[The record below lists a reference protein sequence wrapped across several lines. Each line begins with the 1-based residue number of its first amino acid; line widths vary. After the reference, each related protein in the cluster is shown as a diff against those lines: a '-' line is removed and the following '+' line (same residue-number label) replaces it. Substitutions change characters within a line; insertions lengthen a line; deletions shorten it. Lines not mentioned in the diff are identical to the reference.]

1 MIEFE
6 IYAEGLREG
15 DRIMQLDSQLGT
27 LNGLRYQIDRNHDM
41 VYFEMEEPTTT
52 LNQVYDGFRRAGL
65 TPKFVG
71 QMPSEFEVGNK
82 TQKIT

>member
-41 VYFEMEEPTTT
+41 VYFEMEEPT
-52 LNQVYDGFRRAGL
+52 LEEVFIDQIGGGL
-65 TPKFVG
+65 
-71 QMPSEFEVGNK
+71 
-82 TQKIT
+82 

>member
-15 DRIMQLDSQLGT
+15 DRIMHLDSQLET
-27 LNGLRYQIDRNHDM
+27 LHGLRYQIDRNHDM
-41 VYFEMEEPTTT
+41 VYFEMEEPTVT
-52 LNQVYDGFRRAGL
+52 LNQVNDAFRRAGL
-65 TPKFVG
+65 TPKFIG
-71 QMPSEFEVGNK
+71 QMPDQLDLGNR